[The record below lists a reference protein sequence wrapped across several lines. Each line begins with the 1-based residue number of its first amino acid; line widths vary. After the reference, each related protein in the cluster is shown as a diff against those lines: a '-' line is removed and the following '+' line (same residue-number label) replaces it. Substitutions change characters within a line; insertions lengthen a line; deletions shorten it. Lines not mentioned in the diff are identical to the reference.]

1 MLCMAWSA
9 CGPSIRLHAHGWSH
23 QACPGAVGRQAVGL
37 QHAVGLVSGK
47 PRGRPCILLCTRVA
61 ACSHTAHLTTAHAA
75 PDPPTLPTGEARR
88 AREKI
93 AAYKH
98 LSEAQKAK
106 LLAALEAKERA
117 GGAGRQPGPQEL
129 RTEVIMQCWVCMSRF
144 WCPGVLWC
152 PQQQGG
158 RSCTQTRL
166 RRGSLVAH
174 SACCTF
180 RFKVLPRCVPL
191 GLGALAAMSMGCR
204 TKGVLPRAAGLLV
217 YWPCLTCLLQVYCPL
232 PAGGGGADVHHR
244 RPGGAAAAARRR

>member
-1 MLCMAWSA
+1 MHPAQHS
-9 CGPSIRLHAHGWSH
+9 HG
-23 QACPGAVGRQAVGL
+23 C
-37 QHAVGLVSGK
+37 
-47 PRGRPCILLCTRVA
+47 
-61 ACSHTAHLTTAHAA
+61 HTAHLTAAYAA

-129 RTEVIMQCWVCMSRF
+129 RTEVMMQCWVWVACF
-144 WCPGVLWC
+144 WCHGVLWC
-152 PQQQGG
+152 PQQGG
-158 RSCTQTRL
+158 RSCTRTRL
-166 RRGSLVAH
+166 RRGSLAAH

-180 RFKVLPRCVPL
+180 PFKVLPRCVPL
-191 GLGALAAMSMGCR
+191 GLGALAPTSMGCC
-204 TKGVLPRAAGLLV
+204 TNGVVSRAAGLLV

-232 PAGGGGADVHHR
+232 PVGGGGADVHHR
-244 RPGGAAAAARRR
+244 RPGGAAATPRHR